1 MTCDQLD
8 HQSNCLCC
16 SGKTYIECCK
26 PLHCGETHALTAEQ
40 LMRSRYS
47 AFAMNNTDYIQI
59 TWDKNTCPDVVD
71 IANDYTQWNRLEII
85 EAKKGLVGDHKG
97 LIHFKAYYTQNGQQ
111 QILNEISRFVKKS
124 SRWYY
129 LDGTVKS
136 VSNPSQQTTQ
146 GKNAPCSCGSGKKF
160 KRCCGKS

>member
-1 MTCDQLD
+1 MITNNLTDQSD
-8 HQSNCLCC
+8 CLCC
-16 SGKTYIECCK
+16 SGKTYLECCK
-26 PLHCGETHALTAEQ
+26 KLHNGEEHALTAKQ

-47 AFAMNNTDYIQI
+47 AFAMNNTDYIQL
-59 TWDKNTCPDVVD
+59 TWDKNTCPDSVD
-71 IANDYTQWNRLEII
+71 FANDVTQWEQLEII
-85 EAKKGLVGDHKG
+85 ETKKGLAGDNKG
-97 LIHFKAYYTQNGQQ
+97 LVHFKAHYTQNGKQ

-129 LDGTVKS
+129 LDGSVQS
-136 VSNPSQQTTQ
+136 VSDPNQQATQ